1 MMKIQREVRKNLL
14 PLLHKQTYRA
24 DTGKQFIQKEL
35 YIFRVK
41 KDWFNS
47 LILLKFLK

>member
-24 DTGKQFIQKEL
+24 DTGKQFIQKDKKNL
-35 YIFRVK
+35 SSYISCK
-41 KDWFNS
+41 EG
-47 LILLKFLK
+47 LI